1 MLWAVG
7 GPERVRG
14 VLANRSIEGVRF
26 GPGERLLQSEVAGLA
41 WRPELAIA
49 GNFELAR
56 SRLPI
61 AEREAALE
69 RYLGDPMD
77 GAQPAG
83 IARAL
88 ARLAAGELLS
98 PEATGVM
105 LEIMAHSRSG
115 PMRLKGGVAPG
126 WQVFHKTGT
135 GQELRGLAT
144 GYNDV
149 AAMRAPDGTIYGV
162 AVMIGQTRRP
172 VPERMAMMQAVS
184 RALIRFHESGP
195 QS

>member
-1 MLWAVG
+1 
-7 GPERVRG
+7 
-14 VLANRSIEGVRF
+14 
-26 GPGERLLQSEVAGLA
+26 
-41 WRPELAIA
+41 
-49 GNFELAR
+49 
-56 SRLPI
+56 
-61 AEREAALE
+61 
-69 RYLGDPMD
+69 
-77 GAQPAG
+77 
-83 IARAL
+83 
-88 ARLAAGELLS
+88 
-98 PEATGVM
+98 
-105 LEIMAHSRSG
+105 
-115 PMRLKGGVAPG
+115 MRLKGGVAPG